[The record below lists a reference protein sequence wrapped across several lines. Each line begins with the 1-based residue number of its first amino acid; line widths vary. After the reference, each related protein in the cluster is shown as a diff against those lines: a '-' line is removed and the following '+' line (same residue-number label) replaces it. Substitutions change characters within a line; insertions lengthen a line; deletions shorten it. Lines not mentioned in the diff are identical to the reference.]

1 MKSSKKKLSPDDAEL
16 RKSVKPVICYPTD
29 SLKSPNMNDYL
40 IARKNLKKIDQ
51 IIIPPRDA
59 KCFRVPKSHFF
70 RIYCQNGPQVGDLNL
85 WNEHNLNEKFY
96 SGKTRA
102 LYGTHLSTN
111 DRLWSSLPYLR
122 PMATITHDTLDW
134 YGFDDDGGSVHDV
147 IGTRCDP
154 YTEKILSNKEYH
166 FCCHS
171 NLIRALSNYKNQSSK
186 KILLVQNDTNIKT
199 IIVTGKGDSEENAA
213 MNAAQNALLMAS
225 PRYIKKRRVSL
236 YKETSIDGNLI
247 PDESIDIYRESSYGF
262 NQGSILSFKVTKT
275 SNKNN
280 VFSVVA
286 IAKVSYGLSKQEA
299 HPLFKPPKVNSKELG
314 IQKIFKIGNFAYAS
328 IL

>member
-171 NLIRALSNYKNQSSK
+171 NLIRALSNYKNISYNEAENYIHDVLNVFMCTGFSK
-186 KILLVQNDTNIKT
+186 DTHQYFMKASPVRIGDYIEFFSEIDLLVGLSACPGGDCSLSHSSDDAVCYSLKVEIYECLNNDLKNWR
-199 IIVTGKGDSEENAA
+199 E
-213 MNAAQNALLMAS
+213 
-225 PRYIKKRRVSL
+225 P
-236 YKETSIDGNLI
+236 ETSNYSGDH
-247 PDESIDIYRESSYGF
+247 
-262 NQGSILSFKVTKT
+262 
-275 SNKNN
+275 KN
-280 VFSVVA
+280 
-286 IAKVSYGLSKQEA
+286 
-299 HPLFKPPKVNSKELG
+299 
-314 IQKIFKIGNFAYAS
+314 
-328 IL
+328 